1 MFPRIM
7 YHEFINSWFTK
18 EIILC
23 DCDLMCNYFQQNV

>member
-23 DCDLMCNYFQQNV
+23 DLMCNYFQQNV